1 MLEIIGPLYCYAGDG
16 DFLEIFPKNIFGRHN
31 ILEEKNLDPDI
42 RKRVQQA
49 DWPRIT
55 RELAI
60 FACRRV
66 EITFGKQVGAEL
78 ALPNG
83 YSVGSIVNEAV
94 KRFLEEGI
102 REWDPL
108 RGELVPFLKGIV
120 KSIVSHLKELKEN
133 ELLDKRESLEDHFD
147 IMAGN
152 PGPEEVLADKVR
164 RKLIME
170 AHERML
176 QKTNGDSDYESVA
189 LCLMHGIDKP
199 ADIAEEA
206 GLDIKIVYY
215 LNRCWKKDY
224 EEILRDIIVSKK
236 I

>member
-1 MLEIIGPLYCYAGDG
+1 M
-16 DFLEIFPKNIFGRHN
+16 
-31 ILEEKNLDPDI
+31 DPDI
-42 RKRVQQA
+42 RKHIKQA

-66 EITFGKQVGAEL
+66 EVTFGKQVGTEL

-83 YSVGSIVNEAV
+83 HSVGSIVNEAV
-94 KRFLEEGI
+94 KLFFEEGI

-133 ELLDKRESLEDHFD
+133 ELLDKGKSLEDHFN
-147 IMAGN
+147 IMTEN
-152 PGPEEVLADKVR
+152 PGPEEVLAEKAR

-176 QKTNGDSDYESVA
+176 QKANGYSDYESVA
-189 LCLMHGIDKP
+189 LCLMNGIDKP
-199 ADIAEEA
+199 ADIAEET
-206 GLDIKIVYY
+206 GLDIKMVYY
-215 LNRCWKKDY
+215 LNRCWKKDF
-224 EEILRDIIVSKK
+224 EQIISDIIGAKK